1 MLQVPHFETDKYQ
14 CNNTFLAD
22 VEYGRALDTLVKG
35 ACTPCTRQENM
46 LKAALLNC
54 SHVAA
59 YTK

>member
-35 ACTPCTRQENM
+35 ACTPCARQENM
-46 LKAALLNC
+46 LNAALLN
-54 SHVAA
+54 
-59 YTK
+59 